1 VSDHPDANSAPRLST
16 RVRELL
22 RRLHYSPRTE
32 KAYIGWMSRFVLY
45 HDRRSPEEMGVP
57 EIVAFLTHL
66 AVERHVG
73 ISTQR
78 QALSALLFLY
88 QRVLQRDLAGLDAHV
103 RGRTTRQAPVVLA
116 VDEVRA
122 VLAEMEG
129 HNLLIAT
136 LLYGGGLRLLECLR
150 LRIKDVDWER
160 HQLCV
165 RQGKGRKDRFTTLPA
180 SLEPS
185 LRHHI
190 DGCRELHQRDIQNG
204 HHGVALPDALDRKLP
219 GAARSW
225 PWQWLFPARR
235 LAYDPASGE
244 LRRHHLHESAT
255 QRAVRKAALAAGI
268 QKRVTTH
275 TFRHSFA
282 THLLETGTDIRT
294 VQELLGHSD
303 LKTTMIYTHVTK
315 SGPYGVKSP
324 ADRL

>member
-32 KAYIGWMSRFVLY
+32 KAYLGWMSRFVLY
-45 HDRRSPEEMGVP
+45 HGRRAPEEMGVP

-88 QRVLQRDLAGLDAHV
+88 QRVLERDLAGLDAHV

-122 VLAEMEG
+122 VLAEMDG

-136 LLYGGGLRLLECLR
+136 LLYGGGLRLIECLR

-190 DGCRELHQRDIQNG
+190 DGCRELHQRDIENG
-204 HHGVALPDALDRKLP
+204 YHGVALPDASTESSPEPLAP
-219 GAARSW
+219 GPGSGSSPQGALLTTPVPASFAGTTSTNPQRSE
-225 PWQWLFPARR
+225 PSARR
-235 LAYDPASGE
+235 PSQPGSRSG
-244 LRRHHLHESAT
+244 
-255 QRAVRKAALAAGI
+255 
-268 QKRVTTH
+268 
-275 TFRHSFA
+275 
-282 THLLETGTDIRT
+282 
-294 VQELLGHSD
+294 
-303 LKTTMIYTHVTK
+303 
-315 SGPYGVKSP
+315 
-324 ADRL
+324 